1 MEQCD
6 RGERA
11 ELGYHP
17 ERCDRA
23 EGRGQIDRIADKHSQ
38 SERQFFA
45 ENYARF
51 LNGAEIA
58 VRVIGWGLHHFH
70 RGEQVE
76 QLSRCDVLGEFS
88 DIGFSFRVDPAQD
101 NPLYPT
107 LRGKEH
113 LAEHKWR
120 GCNDVGDRLDF
131 VGQTVIVGHVLFHS
145 FLDDDMSGGA
155 ENLALNVFPEAGHD
169 ADCADQRRHSQ
180 RNPSHRHEGVQ
191 RDGSVAALGAEV
203 AESDEDF
210 IGKGH

>member
-6 RGERA
+6 HGERSDFWH
-11 ELGYHP
+11 HP
-17 ERCDRA
+17 HRADRA
-23 EGRGQIDRIADKHSQ
+23 DGRDHIDRIADKHSQ
-38 SERQFFA
+38 SERQLFA
-45 ENYARF
+45 ENDARF
-51 LNGAEIA
+51 FNGAEIA
-58 VRVIGWGLHHFH
+58 LRVVGRGLHHFH

-101 NPLYPT
+101 NSLYPA
-107 LRGKEH
+107 LRGEEH

-120 GCNDVGDRLDF
+120 GCNDVGDRLDL

-145 FLDDDMSGGA
+145 FLDDDMGRRS

-169 ADCADQRRHSQ
+169 ADCPDQRRHSQ
-180 RNPSHRHEGVQ
+180 RNPSNRYEGVQ
-191 RDGSVAALGAEV
+191 RDGSVAALGAQV